1 MFETVG
7 LGSTLAIVCIIL
19 GYYVQKLT
27 SDNRYNLLEIKEL
40 RDRVFKLEWQSEQD
54 TEPALKGLQ
63 RQIDRLEEL
72 REQLISITQN
82 IDRRLEKLE
91 K

>member
-1 MFETVG
+1 MFETANLVNG
-7 LGSTLAIVCIIL
+7 LIVFAVFS
-19 GYYVQKLT
+19 GYFVQKLINANR
-27 SDNRYNLLEIKEL
+27 DNLFEMAKL

-72 REQLISITQN
+72 REQLLSLTQN

>member
-1 MFETVG
+1 MFETANLVNG
-7 LGSTLAIVCIIL
+7 LIAVTVYLAFWVT
-19 GYYVQKLT
+19 KLINANK
-27 SDNRYNLLEIKEL
+27 DNLLEMVKL

-63 RQIDRLEEL
+63 RQIDLLHKR
-72 REQLISITQN
+72 REQLLSLTQN

>member
-1 MFETVG
+1 MFETANLVNG
-7 LGSTLAIVCIIL
+7 LIFMAVVTV
-19 GYYVQKLT
+19 YVVQKLINA
-27 SDNRYNLLEIKEL
+27 NRDNLLEIKEL

-72 REQLISITQN
+72 REQLLSLTQN